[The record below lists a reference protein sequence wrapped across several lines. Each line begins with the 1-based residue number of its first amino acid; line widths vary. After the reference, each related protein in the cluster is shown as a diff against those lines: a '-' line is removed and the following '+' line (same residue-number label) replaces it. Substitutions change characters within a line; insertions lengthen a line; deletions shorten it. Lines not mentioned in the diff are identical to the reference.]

1 LQLDVDRVCF
11 PRQHLRSVVYN
22 LLSNALKYRAPERAL
37 LVKVTTYREGDSV
50 VLCVED
56 NGLGIAPNQMEKVFQ
71 MFKRL
76 HTHVEGTGIGLY
88 MVKQMVENYG
98 GSITVESQLG
108 QGTCFKVCFP
118 A

>member
-1 LQLDVDRVCF
+1 
-11 PRQHLRSVVYN
+11 
-22 LLSNALKYRAPERAL
+22 
-37 LVKVTTYREGDSV
+37 
-50 VLCVED
+50 
-56 NGLGIAPNQMEKVFQ
+56 MEKVFQ